1 MDTYCLIRGLIQTLV
16 RLAENLKVGG
26 NLRLARTS
34 ELFEAFQRT
43 EWRKLKTQL
52 QVPSSFI
59 IIMIIVL
66 FPCHSVPGNL
76 VLRPAS

>member
-1 MDTYCLIRGLIQTLV
+1 MDTYCLIRELMQTLV

-59 IIMIIVL
+59 IMMIIVL
-66 FPCHSVPGNL
+66 FLCHPVPGNL